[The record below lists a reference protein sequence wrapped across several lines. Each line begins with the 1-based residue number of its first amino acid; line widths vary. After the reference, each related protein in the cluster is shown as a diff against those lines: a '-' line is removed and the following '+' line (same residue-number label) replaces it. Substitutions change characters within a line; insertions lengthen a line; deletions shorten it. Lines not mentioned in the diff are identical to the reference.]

1 MMKNFFSKVTEN
13 QSVMTPVGGGYK
25 SPEVKVL
32 TFQPEGVLC
41 ASVNNG
47 HDGFVYD
54 DEEIL

>member
-1 MMKNFFSKVTEN
+1 MMKNFFSEVAGN
-13 QSVMTPVGGGYK
+13 QSVTIGGGYK
-25 SPEVKVL
+25 TPEVKVL

>member
-1 MMKNFFSKVTEN
+1 MMKNFFSELTEN
-13 QSVMTPVGGGYK
+13 QSVIIGGVYK

>member
-1 MMKNFFSKVTEN
+1 MMKNFFSELTEI
-13 QSVMTPVGGGYK
+13 QSVTIGGGYK

>member
-1 MMKNFFSKVTEN
+1 MMKNFFSEVTEN
-13 QSVMTPVGGGYK
+13 KSLMMGGGYK
-25 SPEVKVL
+25 TPEVKVL

-41 ASVNNG
+41 ASVNNE